1 MAELRGKRV
10 EIGKRFGQH
19 SSSTSFN
26 LLYFFSPHPSSLS
39 FLFLLN
45 PSKLLQLLVKL
56 FIFSRSPTQLLN
68 TQPPY
73 SERPHRYGSFHTSE
87 LLNCSTLT
95 SRNPKKQKPSF
106 PSKPSTMSSPASTTD
121 LAIRTRPEE
130 SHDFFQYI
138 FHHVFLPPKLPEGND
153 YNPLLETLLLKELV
167 IALRSFADNVDLHD
181 HTISDVFQTLILTIN
196 RLIGICGPR
205 GELSETKLTKAMA
218 TLQAEGG
225 VLPIFVREQNAGI
238 LMTRKDDKINIECFE
253 LSARNQAVI
262 ETVGRL
268 VRTFPGPGIAVEE
281 VHFGNP
287 KFLDAIGQT
296 IACMSHQAVAG
307 TKAKAKKAGQ
317 MHAEDRDTTDPVMVT
332 GFLMSILRPLST
344 NMEET
349 QIEKRIREDVLWDNS
364 RLPWRRS
371 AMWLFVRVTIQLII
385 ARSLDEKSALKVYK
399 EFMAFFMSGL
409 AKAAAN
415 TVSMEELFLMN
426 AKLTRRLLKMDPP
439 LNPDCF
445 SVLQANL
452 KFTSKEAKNKW
463 LETMEGDCHSLHLS
477 RLAAFDFQEDTLCAI
492 PALDTYLQE
501 MSARVQDLGSQPSV
515 LPHLSIKNYQRNNLP
530 DLSNISGYGYEVY
543 DLAAAEDWVARY
555 LDQWITANQHRVSAC
570 GDLGRLIRQYH
581 KAAKHRYSG
590 NPEATSIMFLTLLE
604 LWIACDKTA
613 IRLHSMLA
621 EYDPCIPAEVFQ
633 SLLLPFRS
641 QMDRLTKAEDYLS
654 HRQSQVRYV
663 GQSLFWDFGT
673 SSSFSVR
680 YFNSSLQHQQLL
692 ARIEARAEA
701 DRNEKLT
708 ELRVKQE
715 RYRALMQ
722 LFSQGKCEY
731 KEVSVRY
738 RRRILTE
745 TRHKENC
752 RRHAHKYEADNLS
765 IAVHEWPLPLDPEK
779 AKSVVFELNPPVTFS
794 EWRDITAFI
803 LLDCLSFVYP
813 AQHFPRKEYP
823 LCKYS
828 GLHEY
833 CASGVLSHRISLLS
847 EAKPHQKTHRGN
859 KDMADVGPDDVCVN
873 NGLNFFYF
881 DSAQGY
887 FITEFQRGN
896 QVEESCTYQLPSAS
910 KALQQFLSRPAK
922 DPDGPLPNTVISTQY
937 LAPRNMSLE
946 EYRSLATLPLG
957 LKIQWQNILL
967 ELCSGSLDMKKMETA
982 IVILQIINQVGPLDE
997 ETDNQ
1002 RQAHSI
1008 LEDDDFTSQLLSRIN
1023 QVKESIKK
1031 NWEMMTGLGNL
1042 VLITQRVFLLSP
1054 FQLIKERCLE
1064 TLQSLREIAFH
1075 WVRTVKEKANDTV
1088 DPDDKSR
1095 LIGKAVY
1102 IALVCSE
1109 TFNLQDTALVFSSA
1123 TNISLFFQCSMII
1136 CNGQNCLPA
1145 ESGSLSRLLRH
1156 RWQVQCYHNHRFLA
1170 NRIVNES
1177 HDGIDLAVV
1186 QAWVAYEAGE
1196 RWSALGGINNPNW
1209 LLTRQKNSDISVHYD
1224 LLTGEL
1230 RVDGLPVARLPA
1242 DYELHETYNVL
1253 FGKSQLE
1260 VMPSNLAGM
1269 QFSSRSK
1276 YRGHT
1281 VHLSKLQIPDST
1293 DALMHVTAVKDGRT
1307 WQFVSPMVFKSILPD
1322 TFIKDFVQWYSVEND
1337 YVEFRP
1343 IGDPWSASENGWRLC
1358 QCDMGWQLKKEGRKL
1373 LSMGSPTSCFLSEI
1387 FKPIEKLTSLHCIV
1401 HDPSSTIHIM
1411 LPRLRLEFI
1420 LEENSTSIVSRQY
1433 PGMVIDKN
1441 QSLDSLIGLSSKL
1454 LLERPDSGERLVLI
1468 PEGDLWF
1475 NQSVAHVNVE
1485 VLWKDEAQ
1493 LQAYAIDTQMGYL
1506 ADNGSLRSK
1515 LFLSHLH
1522 ALTSSC
1528 LPDPLTGKTG
1538 TEQALS
1544 ILRSASLRSFTY
1556 LSERESKILG
1566 KIASLTPVR
1575 RYYPADLRVMQQV
1588 TWNSDLLVMSQHP
1601 DFLTAVEA
1609 IFAQNKRTQFLYPDV
1624 EHCETSVPQT
1634 KEVLSKRDKIRTSCF
1649 RVSGFGAEY
1658 HTSAHDRFYSG
1669 LTTGLNLDAASRS
1682 LTISEMICKD
1692 IPRTQSI
1699 TVEGMINSLWELLSI
1714 PPQIQGPTGKIEVK
1728 RLKYDSEWMFNQK
1741 EFLATHWLPMHD
1753 LAALEEHDLNL
1764 FKIMIWLA
1772 TMAFSGEIE
1781 MGLLELMAFLF
1792 QSPDIPFNFPQDR
1805 SSFQLGQGVSLHT
1818 TVLDEHISDAQ
1829 RSSPPNPGLVQAQN
1843 ETRSEFNRR
1852 VENAIDRNRDIVHQ
1866 RAMAHFSAQWPARSL
1881 DPLDTNARPCVT
1893 HYLNTSKLME
1903 DISQSFNDWIDNQ
1916 ELMRYL
1922 TEIATCYCNQRQQA
1936 IHLDPLGQPQ
1946 RPNNSQSKRAFITF
1960 DDCLQLHSWSY
1971 TNNWKVPQLSR
1982 HFEVTSKP
1990 TKPSTKIST
1999 LIDSLRSRASSE
2011 YDKWYV
2017 EQLEQ
2022 SVVSLETVIKNR
2034 NLDYGLDELHDLTLE
2049 HLRACQTHLS
2059 HTHSEIMHGL
2069 CPFTEVIDSHNFM
2082 EYGEYFSTAVNSLAF
2097 DTGQYPR
2104 LSPSLLLEQLSRH
2117 RWRHLEAE
2125 SKEKFAQ
2132 YGCAIAAVQRA
2143 ERLVKLAKSP
2153 DELIKEIEN
2162 LGHTNW
2168 DVLEFPE
2175 TLIVEV
2181 ENRLL
2186 VRESQEEIARVM
2198 RESAPGGNYVLQ
2210 LNMGE
2215 GKSTVIVP
2223 IVAASQADGFHL
2235 VCVIVAKPQSRQMRD
2250 ILISKLGGLLGRR
2263 IYYMPISRSL
2273 NLNNSQATTLLRMC
2287 HECMLQCGVLLIQP
2301 EHILS
2306 LRLMCLESFIA
2317 GKLDVANSV
2326 LQILKFLKA
2335 YSCDIVDESDEN
2347 FNVKFEL
2354 IYTMGAQSNL
2364 EFGPHRWQIIQELLG
2379 LVRDYSRLVS
2389 SECPDS
2395 IEICETQN
2403 KGFPRVRLLDDDAR
2417 DSLFDHIGRH
2427 ISERGMGHLPIS
2439 RQAQP
2444 MRNALLAYIM
2454 EKNPSFEDIA
2464 MVQRDNGFWG
2474 EGTRSALL
2482 LMRGLL
2488 AEGVLGFCLQQK
2500 RWRVNFGPASNRNPA
2515 TKLCVPYR
2523 AKDSPSLRSE
2533 FSHPDVVILLT
2544 CLHYYYAGLENED
2557 LFIAFQ
2563 ALTKTDQADVEY
2575 QAWVNDAP
2583 MLPPAYHQLV
2593 GWDVGEIKT
2602 HPTVGFSG
2610 TNDSRKVLPLDVSQ
2624 LDLPEQTHTNA
2635 LVIQNIL
2642 GKENSVSYT
2651 TRSVDPGKSDTEGLI
2666 DQILNLRPSVRVI
2679 LDVGAQ
2685 FLELNNEG
2693 VAKYLLSQ
2701 LSVRDEARRS
2711 TRRSSQTATETSVQ
2725 AVVFVNDNDEISV
2738 VDHSGLVEPL
2748 QISPF
2753 ARQMEVCF
2761 IFLDEVHTRGIDLKL
2776 PMNYRA
2782 AVTLGPKITKDKL
2795 VQALRGPSTRSK
2807 IDVLEVLQWAVVET
2821 WTDMRH
2827 NISLWAVQGSRYE
2840 RQRPLWN
2847 KIFTGESSSITPEQV
2862 EEFLE
2867 EEYETIEDRYSPCR
2881 DNVPASEAEGESNAR
2896 LDLIDQRCEEFG
2908 NTDHDAAT
2916 FQEEQERELA
2926 PEIECEREVER
2937 PPAIPADQHQI
2948 HPDLLRLL
2956 REGRLKEPSSAW
2968 QPAFKALSST
2978 SAAIHL
2984 DLDEFP
2990 TDLLATVDFC
3000 RTVRPPS
3007 GSSSSLDCYQRPVRW
3022 ILTFRMFSEEE
3033 SARDGRLIIISPY
3046 EANKLMEEIRDSMH
3060 VTLELYGPRQNKAFA
3075 PLDELK
3081 LYTVPHR
3088 VKAQIPERLRIQ
3100 LDLFSGHLYL
3110 ANYQEYRE
3118 LCEFLGVSSVATTPN
3133 LLVAADGF
3141 IVSGNV
3147 TNKSSFTQSPLRL
3160 LRILLSQIRKDS
3172 KDISKT
3178 DLGKII
3184 EGRLLSPADFP
3195 EDTPE
3200 SSS

>member
-1 MAELRGKRV
+1 
-10 EIGKRFGQH
+10 
-19 SSSTSFN
+19 
-26 LLYFFSPHPSSLS
+26 
-39 FLFLLN
+39 
-45 PSKLLQLLVKL
+45 
-56 FIFSRSPTQLLN
+56 
-68 TQPPY
+68 
-73 SERPHRYGSFHTSE
+73 
-87 LLNCSTLT
+87 
-95 SRNPKKQKPSF
+95 
-106 PSKPSTMSSPASTTD
+106 MSSPASTTD

-138 FHHVFLPPKLPEGND
+138 LHHVFLPPKLPEGDD
-153 YNPLLETLLLKELV
+153 YNPLFETLLLKELV
-167 IALRSFADNVDLHD
+167 IALQSFTDNSDLYD
-181 HTISDVFQTLILTIN
+181 HRMSDVFKSLILTIN

-205 GELSETKLTKAMA
+205 GEISEAKLIKAMA
-218 TLQAEGG
+218 TLQAKGG

-238 LMTRKDDKINIECFE
+238 LMTRKDEKINIECFE
-253 LSARNQAVI
+253 LSARNEAVI

-268 VRTFPGPGIAVEE
+268 VRIFPGSGIAVEE
-281 VHFGNP
+281 IHFDDP
-287 KFLDAIGQT
+287 EFLDAIGQT

-317 MHAEDRDTTDPVMVT
+317 MHDEDRDTTDPVMVT
-332 GFLMSILRPLST
+332 GFLMSTLRPLST
-344 NMEET
+344 NMNEI
-349 QIEKRIREDVLWDNS
+349 QVEKHVREDVIWANS

-371 AMWLFVRVTIQLII
+371 PLWLFVRVTIHLII
-385 ARSLDEKSALKVYK
+385 ARSLDPKSALKVYK

-415 TVSMEELFLMN
+415 TVSMEDLFLMN
-426 AKLTRRLLKMDPP
+426 AKLTRRLLKMDLP

-445 SVLQANL
+445 SVLEANL
-452 KFTSKEAKNKW
+452 RFTSKEAKNKW
-463 LETMEGDCHSLHLS
+463 LGTMAGGCHSLDLS
-477 RLAAFDFQEDTLCAI
+477 QLAAFDFQEDTLCGI
-492 PALDTYLQE
+492 PALDTYLRE
-501 MSARVQDLGSQPSV
+501 MSTRVQASQSQPSV
-515 LPHLSIKNYQRNNLP
+515 LPHLSIKNYQRDDLP

-543 DLAAAEDWVARY
+543 DLAAVEDWVAKY
-555 LDQWITANQHRVSAC
+555 LDQWITANQHRVSTG

-581 KAAKHRYSG
+581 KAANQQYSG
-590 NPEATSIMFLTLLE
+590 NPEATSVMLLTLLE

-654 HRQSQVRYV
+654 HRRSQVRYA
-663 GQSLFWDFGT
+663 GQTIFWAFGT

-680 YFNSSLQHQQLL
+680 YFDNSPQHQQLL
-692 ARIEARAEA
+692 TRIEAGAEV
-701 DRNEKLT
+701 DRNEKLA

-722 LFSQGKCEY
+722 LFSQEKCEY
-731 KEVSVRY
+731 EEVSVRY
-738 RRRILTE
+738 RRRTYTE
-745 TRHKENC
+745 TRHKANC
-752 RRHAHKYEADNLS
+752 RRHAHKQEADNLS
-765 IAVHEWPLPLDPEK
+765 ISVHEWPLPLDPEK

-794 EWRDITAFI
+794 EWRDITAFF
-803 LLDCLSFVYP
+803 LVDCLYFGYP
-813 AQHFPRKEYP
+813 EKWGPRKEYP

-828 GLHEY
+828 GLYRY
-833 CASGVLSHRISLLS
+833 CAPGVLYQRISLLS
-847 EAKPHQKTHRGN
+847 EAKPHQRTHRGD

-873 NGLNFFYF
+873 NGLKFYYF

-896 QVEESCTYQLPSAS
+896 QVEESCTYQLPSVS
-910 KALQQFLSRPAK
+910 KPLQQFLSRPAK
-922 DPDGPLPNTVISTQY
+922 DPNGPPPNTVISTQY
-937 LAPRNMSLE
+937 LAPKSMSLE

-957 LKIQWQNILL
+957 LKIQWQNVLL
-967 ELCSGSLDMKKMETA
+967 ELCSGSLDLKKTETA
-982 IVILQIINQVGPLDE
+982 VFILQILNQVGPLDD

-1002 RQAHSI
+1002 RQGHAI
-1008 LEDDDFTSQLLSRIN
+1008 LEDQTFTSQLLARVN
-1023 QVKESIKK
+1023 HVMNSIKE
-1031 NWEMMTGLGNL
+1031 NWEMITGLGSL
-1042 VLITQRVFLLSP
+1042 VLITQRVYLLSP
-1054 FQLIKERCLE
+1054 SQLIKERCLE
-1064 TLQSLREIAFH
+1064 TLQLLREIAFQ
-1075 WVRTVKEKANDTV
+1075 WIGTVKEKANDAV
-1088 DPDDKSR
+1088 DAGDKSR
-1095 LIGKAVY
+1095 LIGKAVH
-1102 IALVCSE
+1102 IALVCIE
-1109 TFNLQDTALVFSSA
+1109 TFNLQDPGLVFSSA
-1123 TNISLFFQCSMII
+1123 TNISLFLQCSMTI

-1145 ESGSLSRLLRH
+1145 ESGSVCRLLRH
-1156 RWQVQCYHNHRFLA
+1156 RWQVQCYHNHRLLA
-1170 NRIVNES
+1170 NLIVNES
-1177 HDGIDLAVV
+1177 HDGIDSAVV
-1186 QAWVAYEAGE
+1186 QAWVAYEAGCV
-1196 RWSALGGINNPNW
+1196 WSTLDGTTNQHW
-1209 LLTRQKNSDISVHYD
+1209 LVTRQKDSDILVHYD

-1242 DYELHETYNVL
+1242 DYESHETYNVL

-1260 VMPSNLAGM
+1260 VMPSDLAGM
-1269 QFSSRSK
+1269 QFSCRSK
-1276 YRGHT
+1276 YRDHT
-1281 VHLSKLQIPDST
+1281 VHLSKLQIPNST
-1293 DALMHVTAVKDGRT
+1293 DTLMYVAAVKDGRT
-1307 WQFVSPMVFKSILPD
+1307 WQFVSPTLFIGILPD
-1322 TFIKDFVQWYSVEND
+1322 TFIKDYIQWYSLEND
-1337 YVEFRP
+1337 CVEFRP
-1343 IGDPWSASENGWRLC
+1343 IKDPWSPCEDGWRLC
-1358 QCDMGWQLKKEGRKL
+1358 QCDMGWQLKKNGRKL
-1373 LSMGSPTSCFLSEI
+1373 LSMGSPTSRFLSEI
-1387 FKPIEKLTSLHCIV
+1387 FQPIEKLTSLHCVV
-1401 HDPSSTIHIM
+1401 HDQSSTMHIM

-1441 QSLDSLIGLSSKL
+1441 QSLGSLIGLSSKL
-1454 LLERPDSGERLVLI
+1454 LLERPDSGERLMLI

-1475 NQSVAHVNVE
+1475 SQSERHVNVE

-1493 LQAYAIDTQMGYL
+1493 LQAYAIDSQMGYL

-1528 LPDPLTGKTG
+1528 LPDPLTGRTG

-1556 LSERESKILG
+1556 LSERESKILE

-1575 RYYPADLRVMQQV
+1575 RYYPAELRVMQEV
-1588 TWNSDLLVMSQHP
+1588 IWNFNLPVMSQHP
-1601 DFLTAVEA
+1601 DFLNVVES
-1609 IFAQNKRTQFLYPDV
+1609 IFAQNKRTQFLYPDA
-1624 EHCETSVPQT
+1624 EHYEPSVPHT
-1634 KEVLSKRDKIRTSCF
+1634 KKVLSKRDKIRTSCF

-1658 HTSAHDRFYSG
+1658 HTHAHDRFYSG
-1669 LTTGLNLDAASRS
+1669 LATGLNSDAASRS

-1692 IPRTQSI
+1692 VPRTQSI
-1699 TVEGMINSLWELLSI
+1699 AVQDMIDSLWELLST
-1714 PPQIQGPTGKIEVK
+1714 PAHIQGPTGKIEAK
-1728 RLKYDSEWMFNQK
+1728 RLKYDGEWMFDQK
-1741 EFLATHWLPMHD
+1741 EFLADHWLPMHD
-1753 LAALEEHDLNL
+1753 LAGSEGHEINL

-1772 TMAFSGEIE
+1772 TMAFSGEVE
-1781 MGLLELMAFLF
+1781 MCILELITFLF
-1792 QSPDIPFNFPQDR
+1792 KSSDTPFNFPPDR
-1805 SSFQLGQGVSLHT
+1805 DSFRLGEGVSLQT
-1818 TVLDEHISDAQ
+1818 TVLDEHISEAQ
-1829 RSSPPNPGLVQAQN
+1829 RSSPPNPGLTQARN
-1843 ETRSEFNRR
+1843 ETETQFNRR
-1852 VENAIDRNRDIVHQ
+1852 VRDAVDRNRDIVHQ

-1881 DPLDTNARPCVT
+1881 EPLDTNARPRVA

-1916 ELMRYL
+1916 EMMGYL
-1922 TEIATCYCNQRQQA
+1922 TEIATCYCNQGQQA
-1936 IHLDPLGQPQ
+1936 VHLDPLGQPQ
-1946 RPNNSQSKRAFITF
+1946 RPNSSQSKRAFITF
-1960 DDCLQLHSWSY
+1960 DDCLQLNSWSY
-1971 TNNWKVPQLSR
+1971 TNHWKEPELSS
-1982 HFEVTSKP
+1982 HFEVTSRP

-1999 LIDSLRSRASSE
+1999 LIDSLRSRASSQ

-2022 SVVSLETVIKNR
+2022 SVVSLGSVIKNR
-2034 NLDYGLDELHDLTLE
+2034 ELDYELEELHDLTLE
-2049 HLRACQTHLS
+2049 HLHACQTHLS

-2069 CPFTEVIDSHNFM
+2069 CPFTEVIDSDDFM
-2082 EYGEYFSTAVNSLAF
+2082 EYGEYFSTAVDSLACN
-2097 DTGQYPR
+2097 TGQYPR

-2162 LGHTNW
+2162 PGHTNW

-2175 TLIVEV
+2175 TLLLEV
-2181 ENRLL
+2181 ESRLL

-2223 IVAASQADGFHL
+2223 IVAASQADGSHL
-2235 VCVIVAKPQSRQMRD
+2235 VRVIVAKPQSRQMRD

-2273 NLNNSQATTLLRMC
+2273 NLDNSQAATLLRIC

-2306 LRLMCLESFIA
+2306 LKLMCLECFIA

-2326 LQILKFLKA
+2326 LQILKFLKE

-2379 LVRDYSRLVS
+2379 LVRDYSKLVS

-2403 KGFPRVRLLDDDAR
+2403 KGFPRVRLLDDNAR

-2427 ISERGMGHLPIS
+2427 ISEKGMGHLPIS
-2439 RQAQP
+2439 RQAQS

-2454 EKNPSFEDIA
+2454 HKTPSLEDIA

-2488 AEGVLGFCLQQK
+2488 AEGVLSFCLQQK
-2500 RWRVNFGPASNRNPA
+2500 RWRVNFGPASNRNPP

-2544 CLHYYYAGLENED
+2544 CLHYYYAGLEDED
-2557 LFIAFQ
+2557 LVIAFE
-2563 ALTKTDQADVEY
+2563 ALTKADQADLEY

-2583 MLPPAYHQLV
+2583 MLPAAYHQLAGV
-2593 GWDVGEIKT
+2593 NLEDRHHCVKNIFPFLRLSKAAVDFFLNHIVFPRELKAFPDKLSASGWDVGEIKT

-2610 TNDSRKVLPLDVSQ
+2610 TNDSRKVLPLDVCQ
-2624 LDLPEQTHTNA
+2624 LDIPEQTHTNA
-2635 LVIQNIL
+2635 LVLENIL
-2642 GKENSVSYT
+2642 RKENWVAYT
-2651 TRSVDPGKSDTEGLI
+2651 SRSGDSGKSDTEALI
-2666 DQILNLRPSVRVI
+2666 DQILNLSPPVRVI

-2701 LSVRDEARRS
+2701 FLVSEETRRS
-2711 TRRSSQTATETSVQ
+2711 TRRSSQTATQNSVQ

-2753 ARQMEVCF
+2753 AKQMDVCF

-2776 PMNYRA
+2776 PTNYRA

-2795 VQALRGPSTRSK
+2795 VQACMRMRKLGHGQSVVFCVPTEIQNRILALRGSGVTTK
-2807 IDVLEVLQWAVVET
+2807 IDVSEVLQWAVAET

-2827 NISLWAVQGSRYE
+2827 NITLWAVQGSRYE
-2840 RQRPLWN
+2840 RQRPQWN
-2847 KIFTGESSSITPEQV
+2847 KIFTSESSSITPAQV

-2867 EEYETIEDRYSPCR
+2867 EEYESIEDRYSPCR
-2881 DNVPASEAEGESNAR
+2881 DDAPPPDAEGESNPR
-2896 LDLIDQRCEEFG
+2896 LDLIDQRFEEFG
-2908 NTDHDAAT
+2908 NTDRDTAA

-2937 PPAIPADQHQI
+2937 PPAIPADQHQV
-2948 HPDLLRLL
+2948 HPDLLRLI
-2956 REGRLKEPSSAW
+2956 RRGQLKEPSSAW
-2968 QPAFKALSST
+2968 QPAFKALGST
-2978 SAAIHL
+2978 SAATHL

-3007 GSSSSLDCYQRPVRW
+3007 GSSSALDCYQRPVRW
-3022 ILTFRMFSEEE
+3022 VLTFRMFSEEE
-3033 SARDGRLIIISPY
+3033 SAKGGRLIIISPY
-3046 EANKLMEEIRDSMH
+3046 EANKLIDEIRDSMH

-3088 VKAQIPERLRIQ
+3088 AKAQIPERLRIQ

-3118 LCEFLGVSSVATTPN
+3118 LCEFLGVSSVTTTPD

-3147 TNKSSFTQSPLRL
+3147 ANRSSFTQSPLKF

-3184 EGRLLSPADFP
+3184 EGRLLSPSDFP
-3195 EDTPE
+3195 EDATE
-3200 SSS
+3200 